1 MKDLIRF
8 FICLIVVFS
17 VVSSVNAGDPDDIKS
32 GNSVIKVNKD
42 KLLSD
47 YKTKKKEYD
56 IKTGKPI
63 DFYIDFHLGLGA
75 TNASISNATNNGSY
89 ETASKLGAML
99 GGAVHL
105 NLFDIVSFTSGLDIQ
120 GKSFKFTPPTTDT
133 LAINTMGLGEKE
145 LSNTYLNIPFNINV
159 GGMISEKI
167 GLIFHGGPYIGLR
180 LNNDNFA
187 GLGYKNFDLGLN
199 GTLVLNYVIQYPL
212 SIIFGTKFEF
222 GGLNRLGST
231 NLIENISTSNYSFF
245 SGARIWF

>member
-1 MKDLIRF
+1 MKKLIIF
-8 FICLIVVFS
+8 LVILICFLLAIQVVR
-17 VVSSVNAGDPDDIKS
+17 AGDPDDIGS
-32 GNSVIKVNKD
+32 NNMIMKVNKN
-42 KLLSD
+42 KLISD
-47 YKTKKKEYD
+47 YEIKKKEYD

-75 TNASISNATNNGSY
+75 TSASISNATNNGAY

-99 GGAVHL
+99 GGVIHL
-105 NLFDIVSFTSGLDIQ
+105 NLFDVISFTSGLNLQ
-120 GKSFKFTPPTTDT
+120 GKSFKFTPPVTDT
-133 LAINTMGLGEKE
+133 LAIQTMGAGEKN
-145 LSNTYLNIPFNINV
+145 LSNTYLNIPLNINV
-159 GGMISEKI
+159 GGMISEKV
-167 GLIFHGGPYIGLR
+167 GLIFYGGPYIGIR
-180 LNNDNFA
+180 LNNDNYN

-199 GTLVLNYVIQYPL
+199 GSLILNYVIQYPL